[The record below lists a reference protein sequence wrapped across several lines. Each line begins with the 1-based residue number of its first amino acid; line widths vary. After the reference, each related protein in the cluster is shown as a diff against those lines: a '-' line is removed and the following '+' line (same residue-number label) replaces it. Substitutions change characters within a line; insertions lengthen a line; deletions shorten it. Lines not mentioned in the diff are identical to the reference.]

1 MNTTP
6 APGRVL
12 VGMSGGVDSSAAALL
27 LQRQGWQVA
36 GLTFELWDD
45 PAGGCGTRQDVLD
58 AAAVCARLGI
68 PHYVVD
74 FRDEFRRQVID
85 RFVDSYRRGLTPNP
99 CIECNRTIKFDAFA
113 RKAEELGYPYVAT
126 GHYGRVAY
134 DEAAGRWQLYR
145 AEDDSKDQSYV
156 LYTLTQQ
163 QLSRMV
169 LPLYGY
175 TKEQIR
181 ELARQAGLAVHA
193 KKDSQDIC
201 FIPDGDFAAFLC
213 RYTGE
218 TPPPGDFIARDGS
231 RLGTHQG
238 IWRYTIG
245 QRRGLGMGFG
255 QRMFVSGIDP
265 DANTVTLTAGEG
277 LYSLSLTAGEV
288 NLISQAELT
297 GPVRVTAKI
306 RYAAP
311 PADATLFPLP
321 DGRVRVEFDRPQR
334 AVTPGQSV
342 VFYQGRRVLGG
353 GRILREEPGR

>member
-1 MNTTP
+1 MKSDQNKR
-6 APGRVL
+6 RVL
-12 VGMSGGVDSSAAALL
+12 VGMSGGVDSSVAALL
-27 LQRQGWQVA
+27 LQRQGWEVA

-45 PAGGCGTRQDVLD
+45 PAGGCGTRAGVQD
-58 AAAVCARLGI
+58 AAVVCALLGI

-74 FRDEFRRQVID
+74 FREEFREKVIE
-85 RFVDSYRRGLTPNP
+85 RFVDFYRRGLTPNP
-99 CIECNRTIKFDAFA
+99 CVECNRTIKFDAFV
-113 RKAEELGYPYVAT
+113 RKAEELGYSHVAT
-126 GHYGRVAY
+126 GHYGRVEQDPA
-134 DEAAGRWQLYR
+134 DGRWHLYR

-181 ELARQAGLAVHA
+181 ELAREAGLKIHA

-218 TPPPGDFIARDGS
+218 TPPRGDFLDREGN
-231 RLGTHQG
+231 RLGTHEG

-245 QRRGLGMGFG
+245 QRRGLGVGFG
-255 QRMFVSGIDP
+255 QRMFVCGIDAA
-265 DANTVTLTAGEG
+265 ANTVTLTAGEG
-277 LYSLSLTAGEV
+277 LFSSSLIAGEV
-288 NLISQAELT
+288 NLIEQTELT
-297 GPVRVTAKI
+297 DPVRVTAKI
-306 RYAAP
+306 RYAAI

-321 DGRVRVEFDRPQR
+321 DGRVRVEFDQPQR

-342 VFYQGRRVLGG
+342 VFYQGRRVFGG
-353 GRILREEPGR
+353 GRIVAR